1 MAYFRHTYRIVD
13 VYFVF
18 YIIILHFKNFVPF
31 YFIYL
36 LFCLQSDNNTYAIYL
51 LHLFYYIL

>member
-1 MAYFRHTYRIVD
+1 MANFRHTYRIVD

-31 YFIYL
+31 YFIIYFSKLYRFSFHCL
-36 LFCLQSDNNTYAIYL
+36 LR
-51 LHLFYYIL
+51 H

>member
-36 LFCLQSDNNTYAIYL
+36 LFCLQ
-51 LHLFYYIL
+51 